1 MDVQFIDELALDVE
15 TKLQIA
21 DLMKACFPEED
32 FHGRHYFKQLPHYR
46 LLLKD
51 KNQLIGQLGLDYRV
65 MTLNGESIN
74 VLGVMEFA
82 IFPQYQKQG
91 MARLLLNELDQLAQ
105 KFQTNIDFIFL
116 VADQHDFYRKFG
128 FQLTAQHA
136 RWLVTEEHINY
147 GMKEG
152 FFDDCLMY
160 KQVGTKPWVENG
172 KLDLMG
178 YWY

>member
-1 MDVQFIDELALDVE
+1 MNVQFIDELALDAE
-15 TKLQIA
+15 IKLQIA
-21 DLMKACFPEED
+21 DLMKLCFPEED

-46 LLLKD
+46 LLLKNQ
-51 KNQLIGQLGLDYRV
+51 NQLIGQLGLDYRV
-65 MTLNGESIN
+65 MTLNDEPIN

-82 IFPQYQKQG
+82 IHPKYQKQG
-91 MARLLLNELDQLAQ
+91 MARLLLNELDHLAQ
-105 KFQTNIDFIFL
+105 KFKTNIDFLFL
-116 VADQHDFYRKFG
+116 VADRHDFYQKFG

-172 KLDLMG
+172 NLDFMG